1 MFSTI
6 KYAQLFLFFSIANLT
21 CFSQQHVTDSSIFF
35 SASHLLKVTNAQ
47 KKVIRYFNENDVI
60 IYRLKKYSTLKLRGT
75 IEHIKKDSLI
85 ITGETI
91 HINDFMYLASK
102 AQKRENHLTS
112 LMMIIAGGI
121 STTSGIGLLVVGGT
135 VAKFVGATSSL
146 IGTPLLI
153 RGATNYFRT
162 NYLLPEE
169 GWAIETV
176 RLGGYPD

>member
-6 KYAQLFLFFSIANLT
+6 KYAQLFLFFLAINLT
-21 CFSQQHVTDSSIFF
+21 CFSQQHITDSSLFF
-35 SASHLLKVTNAQ
+35 STSYILKVENDQ
-47 KKVIRYFNENDVI
+47 KKMIRYFNESEAVV
-60 IYRLKKYSTLKLRGT
+60 YRLKHDSKLKLKGA
-75 IEHIKKDSLI
+75 IERIKEDSLVI
-85 ITGETI
+85 SGETNHI
-91 HINDFMYLASK
+91 HDFIYLASK

-135 VAKFVGATSSL
+135 VAKIVGATSTL
-146 IGTPLLI
+146 IGTPLLVS
-153 RGATNYFRT
+153 GVTNYFRT

-169 GWAIETV
+169 GWTIETV